1 MLLSFLFS
9 RQLFNTAKEIKGS
22 TLLLFSP
29 EDIKY
34 ELEDLSI
41 DDRIHPRNFL
51 REIVS
56 LWDVFKVGILST
68 LERPSQRPPGNIVC
82 IPLVILLPFVAI

>member
-1 MLLSFLFS
+1 MHWKVRTEHEVVFSHLCLGLCLFTMLLSYLFS
-9 RQLFNTAKEIKGS
+9 RHFFNTAKEIKGS

-29 EDIKY
+29 DDIKY

-41 DDRIHPRNFL
+41 DDHMHLRNFL

-56 LWDVFKVGILST
+56 L
-68 LERPSQRPPGNIVC
+68 
-82 IPLVILLPFVAI
+82 

>member
-1 MLLSFLFS
+1 MLLSYLFS
-9 RQLFNTAKEIKGS
+9 RHFFNTAKEIKGS

-29 EDIKY
+29 DDIKY

-41 DDRIHPRNFL
+41 DDHMHLRNFL

-56 LWDVFKVGILST
+56 LWDVFKAGILST
-68 LERPSQRPPGNIVC
+68 LKRPSQRLRGNI
-82 IPLVILLPFVAI
+82 

>member
-1 MLLSFLFS
+1 MLLSYLFS
-9 RQLFNTAKEIKGS
+9 RHFFNTAKEIKGS

-41 DDRIHPRNFL
+41 DDHMHLRNFL

-56 LWDVFKVGILST
+56 LWDVFKAGILST
-68 LERPSQRPPGNIVC
+68 LKRPSQRLRGNI
-82 IPLVILLPFVAI
+82 

>member
-1 MLLSFLFS
+1 MLLSYLFS
-9 RQLFNTAKEIKGS
+9 RHFFNTAKEIKGS

-29 EDIKY
+29 DDIKY

-41 DDRIHPRNFL
+41 DDHMHLRNFL

-56 LWDVFKVGILST
+56 LWDVFKAGILST
-68 LERPSQRPPGNIVC
+68 LERPSQRLRGNI
-82 IPLVILLPFVAI
+82 

>member
-1 MLLSFLFS
+1 MLLSYLFS
-9 RQLFNTAKEIKGS
+9 RHFFNTAKEIKGS

-34 ELEDLSI
+34 ELEDSSI
-41 DDRIHPRNFL
+41 DDRMHLRNFL

-68 LERPSQRPPGNIVC
+68 LERPSQRPRGNI
-82 IPLVILLPFVAI
+82 

>member
-1 MLLSFLFS
+1 MLLSYLFS
-9 RQLFNTAKEIKGS
+9 RHFFNTAKEIKGS

-41 DDRIHPRNFL
+41 DDRMHLRNFL
-51 REIVS
+51 QEIVS
-56 LWDVFKVGILST
+56 LWDVFKVGTLST
-68 LERPSQRPPGNIVC
+68 LERPSQWPRGNI
-82 IPLVILLPFVAI
+82 

>member
-1 MLLSFLFS
+1 MHWKVRTEREVLFSHLYLGVCLFTMLLSYLFS
-9 RQLFNTAKEIKGS
+9 RYFFNTAKEIKGS

-34 ELEDLSI
+34 ELEDSSI
-41 DDRIHPRNFL
+41 DDHMHLRNFL

-56 LWDVFKVGILST
+56 L
-68 LERPSQRPPGNIVC
+68 
-82 IPLVILLPFVAI
+82 